1 MEKKIKPGDKPL
13 RVRVI
18 YGVVIAILC
27 ITAIVIGIVAAA
39 SKTSDGGQT
48 PPVDDGTGT
57 GDSGNVTPPVDEK
70 PSDPPK
76 VEPLAFIMPVAG
88 TVGTSHSTDAPVFSD
103 TLGEWRVHTGI
114 DIMTEEDAPVLAAE
128 DGVITSMKSDP
139 LLGFTVEITHEGGV
153 RTVYSNLKKESVTPV
168 SVGDEVKKGDRIGTV
183 GDTAISEIADEA
195 HLHLEVYVDG
205 APRDPMDFIAE

>member
-1 MEKKIKPGDKPL
+1 MEKKIKPSDKPL

-39 SKTSDGGQT
+39 SKTQDPTPT
-48 PPVDDGTGT
+48 PPVSDGN
-57 GDSGNVTPPVDEK
+57 GDGGGNVTPPVDEK
-70 PSDPPK
+70 PSDTPK
-76 VEPLAFIMPVAG
+76 VEPLSFIMPVEGVIG
-88 TVGTSHSTDAPVFSD
+88 TTHSADAPVYSD
-103 TLGEWRVHTGI
+103 TLDEWRVHTGI
-114 DIMTEEDAPVLAAE
+114 DIMTDEDAPVYAAE

-139 LLGFTVEITHEGGV
+139 LLGFTVEITHRDGV
-153 RTVYSNLKKESVTPV
+153 RTVYSNLKKEGVTPV

-205 APRDPMDFIAE
+205 ASRDPMDFIAE